1 MGDTQHSLR
10 FLRRSGRLPWRVPL
24 RFPARAGRRLRPA
37 AIAAATLMIVAVLS
51 LASLVSSPAF
61 ALPAKAKLKIPHV
74 PLAQVPWQR
83 HFSHPTP
90 IFIPPMSL
98 PWADCHVLALHI
110 PHPPVGKWKD
120 PDCNFIMAMCQD
132 RQGNLWLATEGA
144 GVYRYDPSAAQG
156 QRWTQF
162 TKQSTHGGLEN
173 NCIYAIACDN
183 QDRIWVGELNHGISV
198 FNGRRWQDYD
208 IVQNPKHH
216 VLAGPLGNHVY
227 AMKFDRYTD
236 QMWICTENGISV
248 YQCRHIAASLPAV
261 KSSHQNSTHHWHYIT
276 QASGLPMN
284 PDSIAFA
291 SNGMVYVGTQCGGL
305 AIGTPTQGRQSDD
318 ALGWNYYRWTVIK
331 GPWHMPLTA
340 TGKGLPG
347 NLVNSV
353 VVTWKNHLAVGTD
366 EGMALGEINEQSA
379 AGHVPQ
385 ANLTFQHGQNFVA
398 KVHGLWHPPKH
409 WQAPPG
415 QVLETLPTEDH
426 TTAVAWEP
434 DKASGGKAGYLWL
447 GHWRTGLDVWQYD
460 AEGAIIRRWH
470 IHEPQVGNY
479 IESLQPLKGGAM
491 AVGCYGAGIRII
503 TLPGQSKDAWRDVAK
518 TAAQLAAAPEPQG
531 ARPPSEREL
540 NAMAAAIR
548 KELLESK
555 GGKQPRIVPLPDD
568 WRTEGNWL
576 GRYGRYWSCLFACC
590 KAPPDYVWAPGPTP
604 LHHVET
610 MGPHH
615 YAGDAIRY
623 WVEWIATANPRVL
636 ELPAVYLDS
645 RVVLGLTKRS
655 VGRRESEIDDH
666 GESYPVAWQGPGI
679 RLVLQIPPGAYTL
692 SFYFYNYNGHSGS
705 NRDRDYLASLTTRP
719 VRLAP
724 AKALNGRGPLAVRE
738 NPRLVDG
745 AMARC
750 RVTGFFG
757 GAWVRFLV
765 RGPSVARLRLSRNCS
780 FNTMLAGA
788 MLDPLAQHPKPYYS
802 AGETALAADHPGAM
816 PADTVIAAL
825 GRTERYN
832 PAAYSE
838 GDPLGYASALRECLG
853 AGAQHGQ
860 RVEVEECY
868 YHLSMYRKWEASER
882 SLGIL
887 TSREIERGLR
897 WDRTRGTYRGIEAVV
912 IARYAAKLRAR
923 AKGLRM
929 SAPSGHAP
937 RG

>member
-1 MGDTQHSLR
+1 ML
-10 FLRRSGRLPWRVPL
+10 
-24 RFPARAGRRLRPA
+24 
-37 AIAAATLMIVAVLS
+37 
-51 LASLVSSPAF
+51 
-61 ALPAKAKLKIPHV
+61 
-74 PLAQVPWQR
+74 
-83 HFSHPTP
+83 
-90 IFIPPMSL
+90 
-98 PWADCHVLALHI
+98 
-110 PHPPVGKWKD
+110 
-120 PDCNFIMAMCQD
+120 
-132 RQGNLWLATEGA
+132 NLE
-144 GVYRYDPSAAQG
+144 
-156 QRWTQF
+156 
-162 TKQSTHGGLEN
+162 
-173 NCIYAIACDN
+173 
-183 QDRIWVGELNHGISV
+183 
-198 FNGRRWQDYD
+198 
-208 IVQNPKHH
+208 
-216 VLAGPLGNHVY
+216 
-227 AMKFDRYTD
+227 
-236 QMWICTENGISV
+236 
-248 YQCRHIAASLPAV
+248 
-261 KSSHQNSTHHWHYIT
+261 
-276 QASGLPMN
+276 
-284 PDSIAFA
+284 
-291 SNGMVYVGTQCGGL
+291 
-305 AIGTPTQGRQSDD
+305 
-318 ALGWNYYRWTVIK
+318 
-331 GPWHMPLTA
+331 
-340 TGKGLPG
+340 
-347 NLVNSV
+347 
-353 VVTWKNHLAVGTD
+353 
-366 EGMALGEINEQSA
+366 
-379 AGHVPQ
+379 
-385 ANLTFQHGQNFVA
+385 FQHGQNFVA
-398 KVHGLWHPPKH
+398 KVHGLWHPPVH

-434 DKASGGKAGYLWL
+434 DKAAGGKAGYLWL

-460 AEGAIIRRWH
+460 AEGKVIERWH
-470 IHEPQVGNY
+470 IHRPSHHNYIEYLLDPWFVARSMRSREAQVGNY
-479 IESLQPLKGGAM
+479 IECLQPLRGGAM
-491 AVGCYGAGIRII
+491 AVGCYGKGVEII
-503 TLPGQSKDAWRDVAK
+503 TLPGQSKDAWRSVTK
-518 TAAQLAAAPEPQG
+518 GTAQFAAVPEPQG

-540 NAMAAAIR
+540 DAMAAAIR

-555 GGKQPRIVPLPDD
+555 GRKQPRIVPLPDD

-645 RVVLGLTKRS
+645 RVVLGLTLRS

-705 NRDRDYLASLTTRP
+705 NRDRDYLVSLTTRP

-765 RGPSVARLRLSRNCS
+765 RGPSVARLRLSRNYS

-788 MLDPLAQHPKPYYS
+788 MLDPLAQHPKPYYP
-802 AGETALAADHPGAM
+802 AGETAHAADHPGAM
-816 PADTVIAAL
+816 PVGTVIAAL
-825 GRTERYN
+825 GRTERYD

-860 RVEVEECY
+860 YVEVEECY